1 MPSQARNDPQIVL
14 KSQFCSPFPLEGDG
28 MGVEPIRTGAL
39 DPHPDLPRFAGEG
52 IPWRLQL
59 IDLACESGLAFT
71 ALFDFYDASI

>member
-1 MPSQARNDPQIVL
+1 
-14 KSQFCSPFPLEGDG
+14 